1 MVKQHKKLSNLHY
14 LVDKGKVE
22 KAKKKALKMGYE
34 TKSIDRG
41 VAHFQKD
48 DHNVLSIKGT
58 NPTNFRDLA
67 SDLKI
72 GIGLTSKDKQ
82 FKERKKKV
90 KKILKTIPKEQSVNI
105 SGHSLGGSIATS
117 MMAQSKSIRDKVDK
131 VDNFNTGYTKAFHA
145 EIKKD
150 ITPAVRKEL
159 NSKITHHVVSGDVI
173 SEPLRS
179 GAVGAVKT
187 YKGDKDASLLQRHSL
202 SSNFGGD

>member
-14 LVDKGKVE
+14 LVDKGQIE
-22 KAKKKALKMGYE
+22 KAKKKALKLGYE

-41 VAHFQKD
+41 LAHFQKD
-48 DHNVLSIKGT
+48 NHNVLSVKGT
-58 NPTNFRDLA
+58 NPTNFRDLV

-72 GIGLTSKDKQ
+72 GIGLTTKDKQ
-82 FKERKKKV
+82 FKDRKKKV
-90 KKILKTIPKEQSVNI
+90 KKILKTIPDTESVNMT
-105 SGHSLGGSIATS
+105 SHSLGGSIATS
-117 MMAQSKSIRDKVDK
+117 MMSHSKSIRDKVDK
-131 VDNFNTGYTKAFHA
+131 LDTFNTGYTKQFHK

-187 YKGDKDASLLQRHSL
+187 YKADKDASLLQRHSL
-202 SSNFGGD
+202 NGNFGGD